1 MNLNAKALLAMIFV
15 FVGCCSNVI
24 CLELIIKIDP
34 GAGNLIT
41 FTQFLFIALEGL
53 IFTSKFFTVKP
64 KIALKDYVKLV
75 LLFFGANVCNN
86 YAFNFNIPM
95 PLHMIFR
102 SGSLM
107 ANMIMGIILLKKSY
121 NLRQY
126 SSVAMITVGIILCT
140 LVSSGDVKDNTHHSL
155 KADSAYSAFFWW
167 TVGIGFLT
175 VALLISAY
183 MGISQ
188 EVLFKRYG
196 KHASEALFYTHIL
209 PMPGFLVMASNIAQ
223 HWKIALS
230 TQPLVFS
237 LPLLEWNLNL
247 PLMLLYLL
255 WNMVT
260 QYVCISSVYVLTTE
274 CASLTVTL
282 VVTLRKFVSLLFSI
296 IYFQNP
302 FTLSHW
308 LGTMLVF
315 LGTVLFA
322 DVFRQLFECA
332 KSRTKQLET
341 EIDTEDTEAPTDQSR
356 LL

>member
-1 MNLNAKALLAMIFV
+1 
-15 FVGCCSNVI
+15 
-24 CLELIIKIDP
+24 
-34 GAGNLIT
+34 
-41 FTQFLFIALEGL
+41 
-53 IFTSKFFTVKP
+53 
-64 KIALKDYVKLV
+64 
-75 LLFFGANVCNN
+75 
-86 YAFNFNIPM
+86 
-95 PLHMIFR
+95 MIFR

>member
-1 MNLNAKALLAMIFV
+1 MDINMKALLAMLLV
-15 FVGCCSNVI
+15 FVGCCSNVVF
-24 CLELIIKIDP
+24 LELIIKIDP

-41 FTQFLFIALEGL
+41 FSQFLFIAVEGL

-107 ANMIMGIILLKKSY
+107 ANMIMGIILLKKRY

-155 KADSAYSAFFWW
+155 KADSSYSVFFWW
-167 TVGIGFLT
+167 SVGIALLT
-175 VALLISAY
+175 VALLVTAY
-183 MGISQ
+183 MGIYQ
-188 EVLFKRYG
+188 EVIYKRYG
-196 KHASEALFYTHIL
+196 KHPDEALFFTHML
-209 PMPGFLVMASNIAQ
+209 PLPGFLIMASNIAQ
-223 HWKIALS
+223 HWQIAVAS
-230 TQPLVFS
+230 EAVSYT
-237 LPLLEWNLNL
+237 LPVVNWSVGM
-247 PLMLLYLL
+247 PLMLFYLVC
-255 WNMVT
+255 NMVT

-296 IYFQNP
+296 MYFRNP

-308 LGTMLVF
+308 LGTILVF
-315 LGTVLFA
+315 MGTVLFA
-322 DVFRQLFECA
+322 NVINQLKDAYVARKQRQLESA
-332 KSRTKQLET
+332 RKLKQ
-341 EIDTEDTEAPTDQSR
+341 R
-356 LL
+356 